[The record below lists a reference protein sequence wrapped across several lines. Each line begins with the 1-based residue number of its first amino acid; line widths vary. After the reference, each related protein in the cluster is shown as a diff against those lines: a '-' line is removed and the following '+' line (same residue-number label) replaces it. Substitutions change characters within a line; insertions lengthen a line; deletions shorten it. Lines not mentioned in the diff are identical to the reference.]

1 MAKVIQRLERRKRPS
16 APPVPSFKVKF
27 KRGPFIAILRYS
39 EWYILEASFHED
51 VLPEA
56 AVSIAE
62 PQLEGGLDMLQKKV
76 FRLTTFYLDFELTLH
91 PLA

>member
-1 MAKVIQRLERRKRPS
+1 MQGNIKGKEKSAIRYKVMAKVIQRLERRKRPS

-62 PQLEGGLDMLQKKV
+62 PQLEGGLDMLQKKSV
-76 FRLTTFYLDFELTLH
+76 
-91 PLA
+91 